1 MECRLVDED
10 SSAQDVLC
18 CDIDGSFADDFVVLM
33 HFLHLLWHSLT
44 GWIPRQSNAV
54 AGPQGKQD
62 DHAVLN
68 LL

>member
-10 SSAQDVLC
+10 SPARDVLC
-18 CDIDGSFADDFVVLM
+18 SHIDGSFADVFVEVLM

-44 GWIPRQSNAV
+44 GW
-54 AGPQGKQD
+54 KQD